1 MDAVGEIQ
9 RRGAARQ
16 QNHVALG
23 GEHKHLFGH
32 EIALYRSDDI
42 LDILGVALALK
53 HLANPRKALV
63 EIAARSASAELILP
77 VRGDTVFSRL
87 MHFPRSYLNLKR
99 YALLADNGCVQGLIH
114 IRLGGRDI
122 VLESVWNRAEHIV
135 DNAEAVIAVNDRLDY
150 YSDGIDIVN
159 FIEGLTADVHLAVY
173 SVDALYSALDLAA
186 GDKRVDA
193 LLYLL
198 DYALEKLLARR
209 ALRVEIIVYFL
220 IGNRVKADN
229 SPVLKLLFYRSD
241 T

>member
-1 MDAVGEIQ
+1 M
-9 RRGAARQ
+9 
-16 QNHVALG
+16 
-23 GEHKHLFGH
+23 
-32 EIALYRSDDI
+32 
-42 LDILGVALALK
+42 
-53 HLANPRKALV
+53 
-63 EIAARSASAELILP
+63 
-77 VRGDTVFSRL
+77 
-87 MHFPRSYLNLKR
+87 
-99 YALLADNGCVQGLIH
+99 
-114 IRLGGRDI
+114 
-122 VLESVWNRAEHIV
+122 
-135 DNAEAVIAVNDRLDY
+135 DNAETVIAVNDRLDY

-159 FIEGLTADVHLAVY
+159 FIERFTADVHLSVY

-220 IGNRVKADN
+220 IGDRIKADN